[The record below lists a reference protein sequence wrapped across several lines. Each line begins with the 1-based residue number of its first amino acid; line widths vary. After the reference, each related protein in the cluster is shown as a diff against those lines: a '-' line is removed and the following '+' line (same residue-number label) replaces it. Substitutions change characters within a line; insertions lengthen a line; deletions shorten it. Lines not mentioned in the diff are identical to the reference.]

1 MFPSHYTQCLIGL
14 LPSMQVSGFNGP
26 WYLQTVL
33 FYSFFLV
40 LVFCFFKMNW
50 AHIPPRSPRPITNSL
65 HLLLLIWI
73 KLPNYVG
80 RHRHRLF
87 NQFHQLA
94 RLFPGRPSLFIRAEV
109 MWHVARDAACRGEG
123 GQRVEEWRLT
133 GIKKRWPFNKPDA
146 RSRLPSLKRQMH
158 VLTSGKQQNGWK
170 WSVAHEPEL
179 LFLSTF
185 GALRRLEWHI

>member
-33 FYSFFLV
+33 FYSFFLF
-40 LVFCFFKMNW
+40 LFFQNELST
-50 AHIPPRSPRPITNSL
+50 HTTTEPPSNYKLSPFIIVNLNKTPKWS
-65 HLLLLIWI
+65 W
-73 KLPNYVG
+73 
-80 RHRHRLF
+80 HRHRLF

-94 RLFPGRPSLFIRAEV
+94 RLFPGRPSLIIRAEV
-109 MWHVARDAACRGEG
+109 MWHEARDAACRGEG